1 MLNFFVENYNP
12 GLDKVD
18 DEKFVSYEF
27 SKFSEQGWSEN
38 GEKLNK

>member
-12 GLDKVD
+12 FADKAD

-27 SKFSEQGWSEN
+27 SKYSE
-38 GEKLNK
+38 